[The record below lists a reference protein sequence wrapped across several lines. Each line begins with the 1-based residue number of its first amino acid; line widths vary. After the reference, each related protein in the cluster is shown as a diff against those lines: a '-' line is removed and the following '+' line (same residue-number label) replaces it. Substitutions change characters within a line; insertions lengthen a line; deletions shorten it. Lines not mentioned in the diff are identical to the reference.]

1 MNAANLGGQLGSL
14 GNFTSIITINLS
26 NNKIGG
32 YIPEDLP
39 ITLQQLFLSANQLT
53 GSIPSSLSKLKNLTA
68 MSVNGNNLNGD
79 LPDAFDSLNGLVNL

>member
-32 YIPEDLP
+32 NIPEDLP
-39 ITLQQLFLSANQLT
+39 ITLQQLYVLSILSAIHLVFEIT
-53 GSIPSSLSKLKNLTA
+53 HCMKW
-68 MSVNGNNLNGD
+68 SVPL
-79 LPDAFDSLNGLVNL
+79 LLLQFPLC